1 MSEQPQAQVDSSGNS
16 GAEQQAVSSVTI
28 ENAAAVAALLLLE
41 KQAITAVSGPLRQL
55 LSNIFRTLAGRYVLM
70 FGGLDRPADPVQ
82 AQQLVQ
88 ILVTELET
96 VAAYDPTP
104 QLQQFAAQAAAQ
116 GLEYANRYLADP
128 VAADTIELPT
138 VLTQAIEAVPE
149 TMAQS
154 VADTTAFAE
163 QLPITGWDDLV
174 TAMGKANQAA
184 TSLERSSTW
193 AVNKASSDAVRQV
206 AVNKGASLLWVSEP
220 DACVICLALS
230 GHIIDPMSGDGF
242 DEEATFGKPGSAPDV
257 YPPGEP
263 LMSPPRH
270 ISCRCHPELW
280 FGPHVPVGGPEEN
293 SLYNRPGVGANVDL
307 PAALRREAKRSIVYG
322 WSLPSESGSVRLDAA
337 ARLLQRGAGLPKSV
351 EERGHRAVAKGSFD
365 NRIHP
370 SHRRTVRR

>member
-1 MSEQPQAQVDSSGNS
+1 MSEQPQVNTAGNS
-16 GAEQQAVSSVTI
+16 SAEQAAVSAVTV

-70 FGGLDRPADPVQ
+70 FGGLERPADPVQ

-88 ILVTELET
+88 ILVTELQA
-96 VAAYDPTP
+96 VATYDPTP
-104 QLQQFAAQAAAQ
+104 QLEEFAARAAVR
-116 GLEYANRYLADP
+116 GLEYANRHLPDP

-138 VLTQAIEAVPE
+138 VLTQAIEAVP
-149 TMAQS
+149 TAMAQS
-154 VADTTAFAE
+154 VADTTTFAE

-174 TAMGKANQAA
+174 KAMGHANQAA

-193 AVNKASSDAVRQV
+193 AVNKASSDAIRQV
-206 AVNKGASLLWVSEP
+206 AVNKGASLLWIAEP
-220 DACVICLALS
+220 DACVRCLALS
-230 GHIIDPMSGDGF
+230 GHLIDPMSGEGF
-242 DEEATFGKPGSAPDV
+242 DEEATFGRPGSAPDV
-257 YPPGEP
+257 WPPGQP
-263 LMSPPRH
+263 LMGPPAH
-270 ISCRCHPELW
+270 PNCRCHPELW

-293 SLYNRPGVGANVDL
+293 ALYNRPGVGANVDL
-307 PAALRREAKRSIVYG
+307 PAALRREAKRSVVYG
-322 WSLPSESGSVRLDAA
+322 WSLPSESSTVRLDAA

-370 SHRRTVRR
+370 SRRRAARR